1 MSRLEKHE
9 DHSIEVDRG
18 LVQKLAGLP
27 LLSSLDPHDLLATA
41 AEFQWFSLLGGET
54 LFQRGDRDDSLYVV
68 LSGRLGAFI
77 IDEDGKEVLIR
88 QMSRGET
95 VGELA
100 LLSGQ
105 PRSASVVALRD
116 SEVVCLSKSNFSKLV
131 QEHPRALSFITD
143 ILVRRLLRPPRLKP
157 ALEAPRTLAIISLD
171 RDDADAEFARS
182 LCVAFKDIGMKSYM
196 IEHEERSRPL
206 EWFNTV
212 EENHEVVIYQTDFE
226 TSAWTRLCLR
236 QADRVVLLG
245 SATRTLA
252 EALPAAE
259 LALENPQRAPVE
271 LVLYREDGVAPS
283 QTLALINRFG
293 GAPHHHLRAGEVG
306 DLRRLARMIS
316 GRAIGL
322 VLSGGA
328 ARGISHICVIRAL
341 HEADIEPDLFG
352 GTSIGSIVAAG
363 AAIGWSDDEL
373 TTRMREAFAGENPL
387 NDYTL
392 PLVSLVRGRKTSN
405 LLRRHFGNQQI
416 EDCPYTY
423 FAASTNLSSGRLHIH
438 RTGPMWRALRAS
450 IAIPGILPPVIEGSD
465 ILVDGGVLNNLP
477 FDVMMEMRRGPVIA
491 SDLSISHGFKATI
504 DDLEQRTLWELMSH
518 ARKGTPNI
526 ATLLVAS
533 GTMSS
538 YAQVRDSRDHVAL
551 LIQPVNDDLNMLD
564 WHAFDRMVETGY
576 RRTIALLEERGDD
589 LLRTLS
595 AKEKVHG

>member
-1 MSRLEKHE
+1 MSRLENHA

-18 LVQKLAGLP
+18 LVRKLAGLP

-41 AEFQWFSLLGGET
+41 AEFQWFSLLGGQT
-54 LFQRGDRDDSLYVV
+54 LFQRGDQDDSLYVV
-68 LSGRLGAFI
+68 LSGRLGAFLT
-77 IDEDGKEVLIR
+77 DEDGKEVLIR
-88 QMSRGET
+88 QMTRGET

-116 SEVVCLSKSNFSKLV
+116 SEVVCLSKANFSKLV

-143 ILVRRLLRPPRLKP
+143 ILAQRLLRPPRLKP
-157 ALEAPRTLAIISLD
+157 ALEAPRSVAIIPLD
-171 RDDADAEFARS
+171 RELANVDFARS
-182 LCVAFKDIGMKSYM
+182 LCRAFKDIGMKSYA

-212 EENHEVVIYQTDFE
+212 EENHEVVIYPTDFE
-226 TSAWTRLCLR
+226 ANAWTQLCLR
-236 QADRVVLLG
+236 QADRLVLLG
-245 SATRTLA
+245 SATRPLA
-252 EALPAAE
+252 EAAPAAE
-259 LALENPQRAPVE
+259 MGLENPRRAPVE
-271 LVLYREDGVAPS
+271 LVLYRGDGAAPS
-283 QTLALINRFG
+283 QTLTLLNRFAG
-293 GAPHHHLRAGEVG
+293 VSHHHVGAGEVG

-328 ARGISHICVIRAL
+328 ARGLSHVGVIRAL
-341 HEADIEPDLFG
+341 HEAGIELDLFG

-363 AAIGWSDDEL
+363 AAMGWRDDEL
-373 TTRMREAFAGENPL
+373 TTHMREAFAGDNPL

-405 LLRRHFGNQQI
+405 LLRRHFANQQI

-423 FAASTNLSSGRLHIH
+423 FSASTNLTSGHLHIH
-438 RTGPMWRALRAS
+438 RTGPLWRALRAS

-477 FDVMMEMRRGPVIA
+477 FDVMMDMRRGPVIA
-491 SDLSISHGFKATI
+491 SDLSISHGFKATVN
-504 DDLEQRTLWELMSH
+504 DLEQRTLWELMSH

-526 ATLLVAS
+526 VTLLVAS

-551 LIQPVNDDLNMLD
+551 LIQPVDEELNMLD
-564 WHAFDRMVETGY
+564 WHAFDRMIEIGY
-576 RRTIALLEERGDD
+576 RRTIALLEERGDE
-589 LLRTLS
+589 LLQTLN
-595 AKEKVHG
+595 AKEKAHG